1 MSKGKELTVASL
13 GDQVRDKVRSAM
25 MNAIPDEAMDKL
37 IADEFANFFDK
48 KRDSYRNEI
57 KPSEFQEMVLSQ
69 IRVEMGKSIS
79 KKVEELVF
87 KSVEEKDK
95 NGQLTFDIVELITPT
110 VHKAMMASIADG
122 VVNVLRQNL
131 NRNGVY

>member
-1 MSKGKELTVASL
+1 MSEGKELTVASL

-37 IADEFANFFDK
+37 IAGEFANFFK
-48 KRDSYRNEI
+48 EKEDSYNRTK
-57 KPSEFQEMVLSQ
+57 KPSEFQELVLSN
-69 IRVEMGKSIS
+69 IRVEMTKRINEKIG
-79 KKVEELVF
+79 ELVF
-87 KSVEEKDK
+87 KSVEESNK
-95 NGQLTFDIVELITPT
+95 NGQLTLDIVELITPT

-122 VVNVLRQNL
+122 VVGVLRQNL